1 MAEVF
6 LTLVNRGLSAGWL
19 VLAVIAARFLLK
31 KAPRWAVCALWGLVA
46 LRLLCPFSPE
56 SPLSL
61 IPDAQPV
68 SPEAVWNTV
77 PAVEMAP
84 DATEAPVSPVLEAVL
99 PDGLPVSPTPAQRI
113 VAAASILWCAGLAG
127 MALYTLVSYR
137 RLSRRVKGAVRIDG
151 NLYQGAAIPTP
162 FVLGVLR
169 PRIYLPNTLSRED
182 MPYVIAH
189 ERAHIRRRD
198 PLWKA
203 LGFGLLC
210 IYWFQPLLW
219 LGYALFCRDM
229 ELACDEKVASALSPS
244 HRANYSQ
251 ALLNCSAGRRFLAAC
266 PVAFGEVGVKE
277 RVKRVL
283 SFRRPTLR
291 AVLAAVLICAV
302 IAVCF
307 LTNPVT
313 PEPPKVTV
321 AQMSITAEDVTP
333 TGMTLIYHPDNA
345 FQDVD
350 AYTDSIYWLEKQN
363 DSGWWQVVQ
372 PNQWVEPVL
381 RPVEASKQRTIHV
394 LIADNNHLNLDWSTL
409 YGCLTAGEYRV
420 GIHFWEEGLESTLYA
435 PFTLKEDPP
444 ETPWDAIS
452 GLQSED
458 CVADFHRSG
467 EKEGSGLTREKT
479 DELVTILKALT
490 EADFIPANT
499 LDPNPQSCIALE
511 YGTVTL
517 KLRYEGSRVHLQMHI
532 HSMGSTNIT
541 DWSITSGSLNAF
553 FDSLGNL

>member
-1 MAEVF
+1 MAEGF

-19 VLAVIAARFLLK
+19 VLAVVAARFLLK

-99 PDGLPVSPTPAQRI
+99 PDGLPVSPTPAQEI

-333 TGMTLIYHPDNA
+333 TGMTLTYHPDNA

-350 AYTDSIYWLEKQN
+350 AVTDSIYWLEKQN
-363 DSGWWQVVQ
+363 DSGGWQVVQ
-372 PNQWVEPVL
+372 PSQWIEPVL
-381 RPVEASKQRTIHV
+381 QPVEAPGQRTIHV
-394 LIADNNHLNLDWSTL
+394 VVTDNNHRTLDWPL
-409 YGCLTAGEYRV
+409 LGYLDAGQYRV
-420 GIHFWEEGLESTLYA
+420 GIHFWEEAQEYTLYA
-435 PFTLKEDPP
+435 PFTLDNPLV
-444 ETPWDAIS
+444 TPYAITS
-452 GLQSED
+452 SLKK
-458 CVADFHRSG
+458 A
-467 EKEGSGLTREKT
+467 GSHAMLKGDNARALTQAQTE
-479 DELVTILKALT
+479 ELVGILNSLT
-490 EADFIPANT
+490 EADFYASNFINT
-499 LDPNPQSCIALE
+499 PI
-511 YGTVTL
+511 TVVSLVSGEVTMR
-517 KLRYEGSRVHLQMHI
+517 LRYDGDNQVQLQLDS
-532 HSMGSTNIT
+532 HSAEALSDTRWCIFNDG
-541 DWSITSGSLNAF
+541 LNAF
-553 FDSLGNL
+553 FEKLRQEEAG

>member
-1 MAEVF
+1 MAEGF

-99 PDGLPVSPTPAQRI
+99 PDGLPVSPTPAQEI

-333 TGMTLIYHPDNA
+333 TGMTLTYHPDNA

-350 AYTDSIYWLEKQN
+350 AVTDSIYWLEKQN
-363 DSGWWQVVQ
+363 ASGGWQVVQ
-372 PNQWVEPVL
+372 PNQWIEPVL
-381 RPVEASKQRTIHV
+381 QPVEAPGQRTIHV
-394 LIADNNHLNLDWSTL
+394 FVTDNNHRTLDWPL
-409 YGCLTAGEYRV
+409 LGYLDAGQYRV
-420 GIHFWEEGLESTLYA
+420 GIHFWEEAQEYTLYA
-435 PFTLKEDPP
+435 PFTLDNPLV
-444 ETPWDAIS
+444 TPYAITS
-452 GLQSED
+452 SLKK
-458 CVADFHRSG
+458 A
-467 EKEGSGLTREKT
+467 GSHAMLKGDNARALTQAQTE
-479 DELVTILKALT
+479 ELVGILNSLT
-490 EADFIPANT
+490 EADFYASNFINT
-499 LDPNPQSCIALE
+499 PI
-511 YGTVTL
+511 TVVSLVSGEVTMR
-517 KLRYEGSRVHLQMHI
+517 LRYDGDNQVQLQLDS
-532 HSMGSTNIT
+532 HSAEALSDTRWCIFN
-541 DWSITSGSLNAF
+541 DRLNAF
-553 FDSLGNL
+553 FEKLRQEEAG

>member
-1 MAEVF
+1 MAEGF

-99 PDGLPVSPTPAQRI
+99 PDGLPVSPTPAQEI

-313 PEPPKVTV
+313 PEPSKVTV

-333 TGMTLIYHPDNA
+333 TGMTLTYHPDNA

-350 AYTDSIYWLEKQN
+350 AVTDSIYWLEKQN
-363 DSGWWQVVQ
+363 ASGGWQVVQ
-372 PNQWVEPVL
+372 PNQWIEPVL
-381 RPVEASKQRTIHV
+381 QPVEAPGQRTIHV
-394 LIADNNHLNLDWSTL
+394 FVTDNNHRTLDWPL
-409 YGCLTAGEYRV
+409 LGYLDAGQYRV
-420 GIHFWEEGLESTLYA
+420 GIHFWEEAQEYTLYA
-435 PFTLKEDPP
+435 PFTLDNPLV
-444 ETPWDAIS
+444 TPYAITS
-452 GLQSED
+452 SLKK
-458 CVADFHRSG
+458 A
-467 EKEGSGLTREKT
+467 GSHAMLKGDNARALTQAQTE
-479 DELVTILKALT
+479 ELVGILNSLT
-490 EADFIPANT
+490 EADFYASNFINT
-499 LDPNPQSCIALE
+499 PI
-511 YGTVTL
+511 TVVSLVSREVTMR
-517 KLRYEGSRVHLQMHI
+517 LRYDGDNQVQLQLDS
-532 HSMGSTNIT
+532 HSAEALSDTRWCIFNDG
-541 DWSITSGSLNAF
+541 LNAF
-553 FDSLGNL
+553 FEKLRQEEAG

>member
-1 MAEVF
+1 MAEGF

-99 PDGLPVSPTPAQRI
+99 PDGLPVSPTPAQEI

-291 AVLAAVLICAV
+291 AVLGAVLICAV

-333 TGMTLIYHPDNA
+333 TGMTLTYHPDNA

-363 DSGWWQVVQ
+363 DSGGWQVVQ
-372 PNQWVEPVL
+372 PNQWIEPVL
-381 RPVEASKQRTIHV
+381 QPVEAPGQRTIHV
-394 LIADNNHLNLDWSTL
+394 VVTDNNHRTLDWPL
-409 YGCLTAGEYRV
+409 LGYLDAGQYRV
-420 GIHFWEEGLESTLYA
+420 GIHFWEEAQEYTLYA
-435 PFTLKEDPP
+435 PFTLDNPLV
-444 ETPWDAIS
+444 TPYAITS
-452 GLQSED
+452 SLKK
-458 CVADFHRSG
+458 A
-467 EKEGSGLTREKT
+467 GSHAMLKGDNARALTQAQTE
-479 DELVTILKALT
+479 ELVGILNSLT
-490 EADFIPANT
+490 EADFYASNFINT
-499 LDPNPQSCIALE
+499 PI
-511 YGTVTL
+511 TVVSLVSGEVTMR
-517 KLRYEGSRVHLQMHI
+517 LRYDGDNEVQLQLDS
-532 HSMGSTNIT
+532 HSAEALSDTRWCIFNDG
-541 DWSITSGSLNAF
+541 LNAF
-553 FDSLGNL
+553 FEKLRQEEAG

>member
-1 MAEVF
+1 MAEGF

-19 VLAVIAARFLLK
+19 VLAVVAARFLLK

-99 PDGLPVSPTPAQRI
+99 PDGLPVSPTPAQEI
-113 VAAASILWCAGLAG
+113 IAAASILWCAGLAG

-333 TGMTLIYHPDNA
+333 TGMTLTYHPDNA

-350 AYTDSIYWLEKQN
+350 AVTDSIYWLEKQN
-363 DSGWWQVVQ
+363 ASGGWQVVQ
-372 PNQWVEPVL
+372 PNQWIEPVL
-381 RPVEASKQRTIHV
+381 QPVEAPGQRTIHV
-394 LIADNNHLNLDWSTL
+394 VVTDNNHRTLDWPL
-409 YGCLTAGEYRV
+409 LGYLDAGQYRV
-420 GIHFWEEGLESTLYA
+420 GIHFWEEAQEYTLYA
-435 PFTLKEDPP
+435 PFTLDNPLV
-444 ETPWDAIS
+444 TPYAITS
-452 GLQSED
+452 SLKK
-458 CVADFHRSG
+458 A
-467 EKEGSGLTREKT
+467 GSHAMLKGDNARALTQAQTE
-479 DELVTILKALT
+479 ELVGILNSLT
-490 EADFIPANT
+490 EADFYASNFINT
-499 LDPNPQSCIALE
+499 PI
-511 YGTVTL
+511 TVVSLVSGEVTMR
-517 KLRYEGSRVHLQMHI
+517 LRYDGDNQVQLQLDS
-532 HSMGSTNIT
+532 HSAEALSDTRWCIFNDG
-541 DWSITSGSLNAF
+541 LNAF
-553 FDSLGNL
+553 FEKLRQEEAG

>member
-1 MAEVF
+1 MAEGF

-19 VLAVIAARFLLK
+19 VLAVVAARFLLK

-99 PDGLPVSPTPAQRI
+99 PDGLPVSPTPAQEI

-333 TGMTLIYHPDNA
+333 TGMTLTYHPDNA

-350 AYTDSIYWLEKQN
+350 AVTDSIYWLEKQN
-363 DSGWWQVVQ
+363 ASGGWQVVQ
-372 PNQWVEPVL
+372 PNQWIEPVL
-381 RPVEASKQRTIHV
+381 QPVEAPGQRTIHV
-394 LIADNNHLNLDWSTL
+394 VVTDNNHRTLDWPL
-409 YGCLTAGEYRV
+409 LGYLDAGQYRV
-420 GIHFWEEGLESTLYA
+420 GIHFWEEAQEYTLYA
-435 PFTLKEDPP
+435 PFTLDNPLV
-444 ETPWDAIS
+444 TPYAITS
-452 GLQSED
+452 SLKK
-458 CVADFHRSG
+458 A
-467 EKEGSGLTREKT
+467 GSHAMLKGDNARALTQAQTE
-479 DELVTILKALT
+479 ELVGILNSLT
-490 EADFIPANT
+490 EADFYASGFINT
-499 LDPNPQSCIALE
+499 PI
-511 YGTVTL
+511 TVVSLVSGEVTMR
-517 KLRYEGSRVHLQMHI
+517 LRYDGDNEVQLQLDS
-532 HSMGSTNIT
+532 HSAEALSDTRWCIFNDG
-541 DWSITSGSLNAF
+541 LNAF
-553 FDSLGNL
+553 FEKLRQEEAG

>member
-1 MAEVF
+1 MAEGF

-99 PDGLPVSPTPAQRI
+99 PDGLPVSPTPAQEI

-333 TGMTLIYHPDNA
+333 TGMTLTYHPDNA

-350 AYTDSIYWLEKQN
+350 AVTDSIYWLEKQN
-363 DSGWWQVVQ
+363 ASGGWQVVQ
-372 PNQWVEPVL
+372 PNQWIEPVL
-381 RPVEASKQRTIHV
+381 QPVEAPGQRTIHV
-394 LIADNNHLNLDWSTL
+394 FVTDNNHRTLDWPL
-409 YGCLTAGEYRV
+409 LGYLDAGQYRV
-420 GIHFWEEGLESTLYA
+420 GIHFWEESQEYTLYA
-435 PFTLKEDPP
+435 PFTLDNPLV
-444 ETPWDAIS
+444 TPYAITS
-452 GLQSED
+452 SLKK
-458 CVADFHRSG
+458 A
-467 EKEGSGLTREKT
+467 GSHAMLKGDNARALTQAQTE
-479 DELVTILKALT
+479 ELVGILNSLT
-490 EADFIPANT
+490 EADFYASNFINT
-499 LDPNPQSCIALE
+499 PI
-511 YGTVTL
+511 TVVSLVSGEVTMR
-517 KLRYEGSRVHLQMHI
+517 LRYDGDNQVQLQLDS
-532 HSMGSTNIT
+532 HSAEALSDTRWCIFNDG
-541 DWSITSGSLNAF
+541 LNAF
-553 FDSLGNL
+553 FEKLRQEEAG

>member
-1 MAEVF
+1 MAEGF

-99 PDGLPVSPTPAQRI
+99 PDGLPVSPTPAQEI

-313 PEPPKVTV
+313 PEPSKVTV

-333 TGMTLIYHPDNA
+333 TGMTLTYHPDNA

-350 AYTDSIYWLEKQN
+350 AVTDSIYWLEKQN
-363 DSGWWQVVQ
+363 ASGGWQVVQ
-372 PNQWVEPVL
+372 PNQWIEPVL
-381 RPVEASKQRTIHV
+381 QPVEAPGQRTIHV
-394 LIADNNHLNLDWSTL
+394 VVTDNNHRTLDWPL
-409 YGCLTAGEYRV
+409 LGYLDAGQYRV
-420 GIHFWEEGLESTLYA
+420 GIHFWEEAQEYTLYA
-435 PFTLKEDPP
+435 PFTLDNPLV
-444 ETPWDAIS
+444 TPYAITS
-452 GLQSED
+452 SLKK
-458 CVADFHRSG
+458 A
-467 EKEGSGLTREKT
+467 GSHAMLKGDNARALTQAQTE
-479 DELVTILKALT
+479 ELVGILNSLT
-490 EADFIPANT
+490 EADFYASNFINT
-499 LDPNPQSCIALE
+499 PI
-511 YGTVTL
+511 TVVSLVSGEVTMR
-517 KLRYEGSRVHLQMHI
+517 LRYDGDNQVQLQLDS
-532 HSMGSTNIT
+532 HSAEALSDTRWCILNDG
-541 DWSITSGSLNAF
+541 LNAF
-553 FDSLGNL
+553 FEKLRQEEAG

>member
-1 MAEVF
+1 MAEGF

-19 VLAVIAARFLLK
+19 VLAVVAARFLLK
-31 KAPRWAVCALWGLVA
+31 KAPRWAVCALWGMVA

-99 PDGLPVSPTPAQRI
+99 PDGLPVSPTPAQEI

-291 AVLAAVLICAV
+291 AVLAAVLTCAV

-333 TGMTLIYHPDNA
+333 TGMTLTYHPDNA

-350 AYTDSIYWLEKQN
+350 AVTDSIYWLEKQN
-363 DSGWWQVVQ
+363 DSGGWQVVQ
-372 PNQWVEPVL
+372 PNQWIEPVL
-381 RPVEASKQRTIHV
+381 QPVEAPGQRTIHV
-394 LIADNNHLNLDWSTL
+394 VVTDNNHRTLDWPL
-409 YGCLTAGEYRV
+409 LGYLDAGQYRV
-420 GIHFWEEGLESTLYA
+420 GIHFWEEAQEYTLYA
-435 PFTLKEDPP
+435 PFTLDNPLV
-444 ETPWDAIS
+444 TPYAITS
-452 GLQSED
+452 SLKK
-458 CVADFHRSG
+458 A
-467 EKEGSGLTREKT
+467 GSHAMLKGDNARALTQAQTE
-479 DELVTILKALT
+479 ELVGILNSLT
-490 EADFIPANT
+490 EADFYASNFINT
-499 LDPNPQSCIALE
+499 PI
-511 YGTVTL
+511 TVVSLVSGEVTMR
-517 KLRYEGSRVHLQMHI
+517 LRYDGDNQVQLQLDS
-532 HSMGSTNIT
+532 HSAEALSDTRWCIFNDG
-541 DWSITSGSLNAF
+541 LNAF
-553 FDSLGNL
+553 FEKLRQEEAG

>member
-1 MAEVF
+1 MAEGF

-19 VLAVIAARFLLK
+19 VLAVVAARFLLK

-99 PDGLPVSPTPAQRI
+99 PDGLPVSPTPAQEI

-127 MALYTLVSYR
+127 MVLYTLVSYR

-313 PEPPKVTV
+313 PEPSKVTV

-333 TGMTLIYHPDNA
+333 TGMTLTYHPDNA

-350 AYTDSIYWLEKQN
+350 AVTDSIYWLEKQN
-363 DSGWWQVVQ
+363 ASGGWQVVQ
-372 PNQWVEPVL
+372 PSQWIEPVL
-381 RPVEASKQRTIHV
+381 QPVEAPGQRTIHV
-394 LIADNNHLNLDWSTL
+394 VVTDNNHRTLDWPL
-409 YGCLTAGEYRV
+409 LGYLDAGQYRV
-420 GIHFWEEGLESTLYA
+420 GIHFWEEAQEYTLYA
-435 PFTLKEDPP
+435 PFTLDNPLV
-444 ETPWDAIS
+444 TPYAITS
-452 GLQSED
+452 SLKK
-458 CVADFHRSG
+458 A
-467 EKEGSGLTREKT
+467 GSHAMLKGDNARALTQEQT
-479 DELVTILKALT
+479 EELVGILNSLT
-490 EADFIPANT
+490 EADFYASNFINT
-499 LDPNPQSCIALE
+499 PI
-511 YGTVTL
+511 TVVSLVSGEVTMR
-517 KLRYEGSRVHLQMHI
+517 LRYDGDNQVQLQLDS
-532 HSMGSTNIT
+532 HSAEALSDTRWCIFNDG
-541 DWSITSGSLNAF
+541 LNAF
-553 FDSLGNL
+553 FEKLRQEEAG

>member
-1 MAEVF
+1 MAEGF

-19 VLAVIAARFLLK
+19 VLAVVAARFLLK

-77 PAVEMAP
+77 PAMEMAP

-99 PDGLPVSPTPAQRI
+99 PDGLPVSPTPAQEI

-283 SFRRPTLR
+283 FFRRPTLR

-333 TGMTLIYHPDNA
+333 TGMTLTYHPDNA

-350 AYTDSIYWLEKQN
+350 AVTDSIYWLEKQN
-363 DSGWWQVVQ
+363 ASGGWQVVQ
-372 PNQWVEPVL
+372 PNQWIEPVL
-381 RPVEASKQRTIHV
+381 QPVEAPGQRTIHV
-394 LIADNNHLNLDWSTL
+394 FVTDNNHRTLDWPL
-409 YGCLTAGEYRV
+409 LGYLDAGQYRV
-420 GIHFWEEGLESTLYA
+420 GIHFWEEAQEYTLYA
-435 PFTLKEDPP
+435 PFTLDNPLV
-444 ETPWDAIS
+444 TPYAITS
-452 GLQSED
+452 SLKK
-458 CVADFHRSG
+458 A
-467 EKEGSGLTREKT
+467 GSHAMLKGDNARALTQAQTE
-479 DELVTILKALT
+479 ELVGILNSLT
-490 EADFIPANT
+490 EADFYASSFINT
-499 LDPNPQSCIALE
+499 PI
-511 YGTVTL
+511 TVVSLVSGEVTMR
-517 KLRYEGSRVHLQMHI
+517 LRYDGDNQVQLQLDS
-532 HSMGSTNIT
+532 HSAEALSDTRWCIFNDG
-541 DWSITSGSLNAF
+541 LNAF
-553 FDSLGNL
+553 FEKLRQEEAG

>member
-1 MAEVF
+1 MAEGF

-56 SPLSL
+56 SPLGL
-61 IPDAQPV
+61 IPDAQPG
-68 SPEAVWNTV
+68 SPGAVWNTV

-99 PDGLPVSPTPAQRI
+99 PDGLPVSPTPAQEI

-127 MALYTLVSYR
+127 VALYTLVSYR

-321 AQMSITAEDVTP
+321 AQVSITAEDVTP
-333 TGMTLIYHPDNA
+333 TGMTLTYHPDNA

-350 AYTDSIYWLEKQN
+350 AVTDSIYWLEKQN
-363 DSGWWQVVQ
+363 ASGGWQVVQ
-372 PNQWVEPVL
+372 PNQWIEPVL
-381 RPVEASKQRTIHV
+381 QPVEAPGQRTIHV
-394 LIADNNHLNLDWSTL
+394 FVTDNNHRTLDWPL
-409 YGCLTAGEYRV
+409 LGYLDAGQYRV
-420 GIHFWEEGLESTLYA
+420 GIHFWEEAQEYTLYA
-435 PFTLKEDPP
+435 PFTLDNPLV
-444 ETPWDAIS
+444 TPYAITS
-452 GLQSED
+452 SLKK
-458 CVADFHRSG
+458 A
-467 EKEGSGLTREKT
+467 GSHAMLKGDNARALTQAQTE
-479 DELVTILKALT
+479 ELVGILNSLT
-490 EADFIPANT
+490 EADFYASNFINT
-499 LDPNPQSCIALE
+499 PI
-511 YGTVTL
+511 TVVSLVSGEVTMR
-517 KLRYEGSRVHLQMHI
+517 LRYDGDNQVQLQLDS
-532 HSMGSTNIT
+532 HSAEALSDTRWCIFNDG
-541 DWSITSGSLNAF
+541 LNAF
-553 FDSLGNL
+553 FEKLRQEEAG

>member
-1 MAEVF
+1 MAEGF

-19 VLAVIAARFLLK
+19 VLAVVAARFLLK

-99 PDGLPVSPTPAQRI
+99 PDGLPVSPTPAQEI

-313 PEPPKVTV
+313 PEPSKVTV

-333 TGMTLIYHPDNA
+333 TGMTLAYHPDNA

-350 AYTDSIYWLEKQN
+350 AVTDSIYWLEKQN
-363 DSGWWQVVQ
+363 ASGGWQVVQ
-372 PNQWVEPVL
+372 PNQWIEPVL
-381 RPVEASKQRTIHV
+381 QPVEAPGQRTIHV
-394 LIADNNHLNLDWSTL
+394 FVTDNNHRTLDWPL
-409 YGCLTAGEYRV
+409 LGYLDAGQYRV
-420 GIHFWEEGLESTLYA
+420 GIHFWEEAQEYTLYA
-435 PFTLKEDPP
+435 PFTLDNPLV
-444 ETPWDAIS
+444 TPYAITS
-452 GLQSED
+452 SL
-458 CVADFHRSG
+458 
-467 EKEGSGLTREKT
+467 KKTGSHAMLKGDNARALTQAQTE
-479 DELVTILKALT
+479 ELVGILNSLT
-490 EADFIPANT
+490 EADFYASGFINT
-499 LDPNPQSCIALE
+499 PI
-511 YGTVTL
+511 TVVSLVSGEVTMR
-517 KLRYEGSRVHLQMHI
+517 LRYDGDNQVQLQLDS
-532 HSMGSTNIT
+532 HSAEALSDTRWCIFNDG
-541 DWSITSGSLNAF
+541 LNAF
-553 FDSLGNL
+553 FEKLRQEEAG

>member
-1 MAEVF
+1 MAEGF

-19 VLAVIAARFLLK
+19 VLAVVAARFLLK

-99 PDGLPVSPTPAQRI
+99 PDGLPVSPTPAQEI

-127 MALYTLVSYR
+127 MVLYTLVSYR

-198 PLWKA
+198 SLWKA

-333 TGMTLIYHPDNA
+333 TGMTLTYHPDNA

-350 AYTDSIYWLEKQN
+350 AVTDSIYWLEKQN
-363 DSGWWQVVQ
+363 DSGGWQVVQ
-372 PNQWVEPVL
+372 PNQWIEPVL
-381 RPVEASKQRTIHV
+381 QPVEAPGQRTIHV
-394 LIADNNHLNLDWSTL
+394 FVTDNNHRTLDWPL
-409 YGCLTAGEYRV
+409 LGYLDAGQYRV
-420 GIHFWEEGLESTLYA
+420 GIHFWEEAQEYTLYA
-435 PFTLKEDPP
+435 PFTLDNPLV
-444 ETPWDAIS
+444 TPYAITS
-452 GLQSED
+452 SLKK
-458 CVADFHRSG
+458 A
-467 EKEGSGLTREKT
+467 GSHAMLKGDNARALTQAQTE
-479 DELVTILKALT
+479 ELVGILNSLT
-490 EADFIPANT
+490 EADFYASGFINT
-499 LDPNPQSCIALE
+499 PI
-511 YGTVTL
+511 TVVSLVSGEVTMR
-517 KLRYEGSRVHLQMHI
+517 LRYDGDNQVQLQLDS
-532 HSMGSTNIT
+532 HSAEALSDTRWCIFNDG
-541 DWSITSGSLNAF
+541 LNAF
-553 FDSLGNL
+553 FEKLRQEEAG

>member
-1 MAEVF
+1 MAEGF

-99 PDGLPVSPTPAQRI
+99 PDGLPVSPTPAQEI

-169 PRIYLPNTLSRED
+169 PRIYLPSTLSRED

-291 AVLAAVLICAV
+291 AILAAVLICAV

-333 TGMTLIYHPDNA
+333 TGMTLTYHPDNA

-350 AYTDSIYWLEKQN
+350 AVTDSIYWLEKQN
-363 DSGWWQVVQ
+363 ASGGWQVVQ
-372 PNQWVEPVL
+372 PNQWIEPVL
-381 RPVEASKQRTIHV
+381 QPVEAPGQRTIHV
-394 LIADNNHLNLDWSTL
+394 VVTDNNHRTLDWPL
-409 YGCLTAGEYRV
+409 LGYLDAGQYRV
-420 GIHFWEEGLESTLYA
+420 GIHFWEEAQEYTLYA
-435 PFTLKEDPP
+435 PFTLDNPLV
-444 ETPWDAIS
+444 TPYAITS
-452 GLQSED
+452 SLKK
-458 CVADFHRSG
+458 A
-467 EKEGSGLTREKT
+467 GSHAMLKGDNARALTQAQTE
-479 DELVTILKALT
+479 ELVGILNSLT
-490 EADFIPANT
+490 EADFYASNFINT
-499 LDPNPQSCIALE
+499 PI
-511 YGTVTL
+511 TVVSLVSGEVTMR
-517 KLRYEGSRVHLQMHI
+517 LRYDGDNQVQLQLDS
-532 HSMGSTNIT
+532 HSAEALSDTRWCIFNDG
-541 DWSITSGSLNAF
+541 LNAF
-553 FDSLGNL
+553 FEKLRQEEAG

>member
-1 MAEVF
+1 MAEGF

-99 PDGLPVSPTPAQRI
+99 PDGLPVSPTPAQEI

-169 PRIYLPNTLSRED
+169 PRIYLPNALSRED

-333 TGMTLIYHPDNA
+333 TGMTLTYHPDNA

-350 AYTDSIYWLEKQN
+350 AVTDSIYWLEKQN
-363 DSGWWQVVQ
+363 ASGGWQVVQ
-372 PNQWVEPVL
+372 PNQWIEPVL
-381 RPVEASKQRTIHV
+381 QPVEAPGQRTIHV
-394 LIADNNHLNLDWSTL
+394 VVTDNNHRTLDWPL
-409 YGCLTAGEYRV
+409 LGYLDAGQYRV
-420 GIHFWEEGLESTLYA
+420 GIHFWEEAQEYTLYA
-435 PFTLKEDPP
+435 PFTLDNPLV
-444 ETPWDAIS
+444 TPYAITS
-452 GLQSED
+452 SLKK
-458 CVADFHRSG
+458 A
-467 EKEGSGLTREKT
+467 GSHAMLKGDNARALTQEQT
-479 DELVTILKALT
+479 EELVGILNSLT
-490 EADFIPANT
+490 EADFYASNFINT
-499 LDPNPQSCIALE
+499 PI
-511 YGTVTL
+511 TVVSLVSGEVTMR
-517 KLRYEGSRVHLQMHI
+517 LRYDGDNQVQLQLDS
-532 HSMGSTNIT
+532 HSAEALSDTRWCIFNDG
-541 DWSITSGSLNAF
+541 LNAF
-553 FDSLGNL
+553 FEKLRQEEAG

>member
-1 MAEVF
+1 MAEGF

-19 VLAVIAARFLLK
+19 VLAVIVARFLLK

-77 PAVEMAP
+77 PAVEMTP

-99 PDGLPVSPTPAQRI
+99 PDGLPVSPTPAQEI

-127 MALYTLVSYR
+127 MVLYTLVSYR

-333 TGMTLIYHPDNA
+333 TGMTLTYHPDNA

-350 AYTDSIYWLEKQN
+350 AVTDRIYWLEKQN
-363 DSGWWQVVQ
+363 DSGGWQVVQ
-372 PNQWVEPVL
+372 PNQWIEPVL
-381 RPVEASKQRTIHV
+381 QPVEAPGQRTIHV
-394 LIADNNHLNLDWSTL
+394 VVTDNNHRTLDWPL
-409 YGCLTAGEYRV
+409 LGYLDAGQYRV
-420 GIHFWEEGLESTLYA
+420 GIHFWEEAQEYTLYA
-435 PFTLKEDPP
+435 PFTLDNPLV
-444 ETPWDAIS
+444 TPYAITS
-452 GLQSED
+452 SLKK
-458 CVADFHRSG
+458 A
-467 EKEGSGLTREKT
+467 GSHAMLKGDNARALTQEQT
-479 DELVTILKALT
+479 EELVGILNSLT
-490 EADFIPANT
+490 EADFYASNFINT
-499 LDPNPQSCIALE
+499 PI
-511 YGTVTL
+511 TVVSLVSGEVTMR
-517 KLRYEGSRVHLQMHI
+517 LRYDGDNQVQLQLDS
-532 HSMGSTNIT
+532 HSAEALSDTRWCILNDG
-541 DWSITSGSLNAF
+541 LNAF
-553 FDSLGNL
+553 FEKLRQEEAG

>member
-1 MAEVF
+1 MAEGF

-19 VLAVIAARFLLK
+19 VLAVVAARFLLK

-99 PDGLPVSPTPAQRI
+99 PDGLPVSPTPAQEI

-333 TGMTLIYHPDNA
+333 TGMTLTYHPDNA

-350 AYTDSIYWLEKQN
+350 AVTDSIYWLEKQN
-363 DSGWWQVVQ
+363 DSGGWQVVQ
-372 PNQWVEPVL
+372 PNQWIEPVL
-381 RPVEASKQRTIHV
+381 QPVEAPGQRTIHV
-394 LIADNNHLNLDWSTL
+394 VVTDNNHRTLDWPL
-409 YGCLTAGEYRV
+409 LGYLDAGQYRV
-420 GIHFWEEGLESTLYA
+420 GIHFWEEAQEYTLYA
-435 PFTLKEDPP
+435 PFTLDNPLV
-444 ETPWDAIS
+444 TPYAITS
-452 GLQSED
+452 SLKK
-458 CVADFHRSG
+458 A
-467 EKEGSGLTREKT
+467 GSHAMLKGDNARALTQEQT
-479 DELVTILKALT
+479 EELVGILNSLT
-490 EADFIPANT
+490 EADFYASNFINT
-499 LDPNPQSCIALE
+499 PI
-511 YGTVTL
+511 TVVSLVSGEVTMR
-517 KLRYEGSRVHLQMHI
+517 LRYDGDNQVQLQLDS
-532 HSMGSTNIT
+532 HSAEALSDTRWCIFNDG
-541 DWSITSGSLNAF
+541 LNAF
-553 FDSLGNL
+553 FEKLRQEEAG

>member
-1 MAEVF
+1 MAEGF

-19 VLAVIAARFLLK
+19 VLAVIVARFLLK

-77 PAVEMAP
+77 PAVEMTP

-99 PDGLPVSPTPAQRI
+99 PDGLPVSPTPAQEI

-321 AQMSITAEDVTP
+321 AQMSITAENVTP
-333 TGMTLIYHPDNA
+333 TGMTLTYHPDNA

-350 AYTDSIYWLEKQN
+350 AVTDSIYWLEKQN
-363 DSGWWQVVQ
+363 DSGGWQVVQ
-372 PNQWVEPVL
+372 PNQWIEPVL
-381 RPVEASKQRTIHV
+381 QPVEAPGQRTIHV
-394 LIADNNHLNLDWSTL
+394 VVTDNNHRTLDWPL
-409 YGCLTAGEYRV
+409 LGYLDAGQYRV
-420 GIHFWEEGLESTLYA
+420 GIHFWEEAQEYTLYA
-435 PFTLKEDPP
+435 PFTLDNPLV
-444 ETPWDAIS
+444 TPYAITS
-452 GLQSED
+452 SLKK
-458 CVADFHRSG
+458 A
-467 EKEGSGLTREKT
+467 GSHAMLKGDNARALTQAQTE
-479 DELVTILKALT
+479 ELVGILNSLT
-490 EADFIPANT
+490 EADFYASGFINT
-499 LDPNPQSCIALE
+499 PI
-511 YGTVTL
+511 TVVSLVSGEVTMR
-517 KLRYEGSRVHLQMHI
+517 LRYDGDNQVQLQLDS
-532 HSMGSTNIT
+532 HSAEALSDTRWCIFNDG
-541 DWSITSGSLNAF
+541 LNAF
-553 FDSLGNL
+553 FEKLRQEEAG

>member
-6 LTLVNRGLSAGWL
+6 LTVVNRGLSAGWL

-46 LRLLCPFSPE
+46 LRLLCPFSLE

-84 DATEAPVSPVLEAVL
+84 DATDAPVSPVLEAVL
-99 PDGLPVSPTPAQRI
+99 PDGLPVSPTPAQEI
-113 VAAASILWCAGLAG
+113 VAVASILWCAGLAG

-291 AVLAAVLICAV
+291 AVLGAVLICAV

-333 TGMTLIYHPDNA
+333 TGMTLTYHPDNA

-363 DSGWWQVVQ
+363 DSGGWQVVQ
-372 PNQWVEPVL
+372 PNQWIEPVL
-381 RPVEASKQRTIHV
+381 RPVEAPGQRTIHV
-394 LIADNNHLNLDWSTL
+394 FVTDNNHRTLDWPL
-409 YGCLTAGEYRV
+409 LGYLEAGQYRV
-420 GIHFWEEGLESTLYA
+420 GIHFWEEEQEYTLYA
-435 PFTLKEDPP
+435 PFTLDNPLV
-444 ETPWDAIS
+444 TPYAITS
-452 GLQSED
+452 SLKK
-458 CVADFHRSG
+458 V
-467 EKEGSGLTREKT
+467 GSHAMLKGDNARDLTQAQTE
-479 DELVTILKALT
+479 ELVGILNSLT
-490 EADFIPANT
+490 EADFYACGFINT
-499 LDPNPQSCIALE
+499 PITVVSLVSGEVTMRLRFDGNNEVQLQLDSHSAEALSDTRWCIIND
-511 YGTVTL
+511 G
-517 KLRYEGSRVHLQMHI
+517 
-532 HSMGSTNIT
+532 
-541 DWSITSGSLNAF
+541 LNAF
-553 FDSLGNL
+553 FEKLQQEEAG

>member
-1 MAEVF
+1 MAEGF

-19 VLAVIAARFLLK
+19 VLAVVAARFLLK

-99 PDGLPVSPTPAQRI
+99 PDGLPVSPTPAQEI

-333 TGMTLIYHPDNA
+333 TGMTLTYHPDNA

-350 AYTDSIYWLEKQN
+350 AVTDSIYWLEKQN
-363 DSGWWQVVQ
+363 DSGGWQVVQ
-372 PNQWVEPVL
+372 PNQWIEPVL
-381 RPVEASKQRTIHV
+381 QPVEAPGQRTIHV
-394 LIADNNHLNLDWSTL
+394 VVTDNNHRTLDWPL
-409 YGCLTAGEYRV
+409 LGYLDAGQYRV
-420 GIHFWEEGLESTLYA
+420 GIHFWEEAQEYTLYA
-435 PFTLKEDPP
+435 PFTLDNPLV
-444 ETPWDAIS
+444 TPYAITS
-452 GLQSED
+452 SLKK
-458 CVADFHRSG
+458 A
-467 EKEGSGLTREKT
+467 GSHAMLKGDNARALTQAQTE
-479 DELVTILKALT
+479 ELVGILNSLT
-490 EADFIPANT
+490 EADFYASNFINT
-499 LDPNPQSCIALE
+499 PI
-511 YGTVTL
+511 TVVSLVSGEVTMR
-517 KLRYEGSRVHLQMHI
+517 LRYDGDNQVQLQLDS
-532 HSMGSTNIT
+532 HSAEALSDTRWCIFNDG
-541 DWSITSGSLNAF
+541 LNAF
-553 FDSLGNL
+553 FEKLRQEEAG

>member
-1 MAEVF
+1 MAEGF

-99 PDGLPVSPTPAQRI
+99 PDGLPVSPTPAQEI

-333 TGMTLIYHPDNA
+333 TGMTLAYHPDNA

-350 AYTDSIYWLEKQN
+350 AVTDSIYWLEKQN
-363 DSGWWQVVQ
+363 DSGGWQVVQ
-372 PNQWVEPVL
+372 PNQWIEPVL
-381 RPVEASKQRTIHV
+381 QPVEAPGQRTIHV
-394 LIADNNHLNLDWSTL
+394 FVTDNNHRTLDWPL
-409 YGCLTAGEYRV
+409 LGYLDAGQYRV
-420 GIHFWEEGLESTLYA
+420 GIHFWEEAQEYTLYA
-435 PFTLKEDPP
+435 PFTLDNPLV
-444 ETPWDAIS
+444 TPYAITS
-452 GLQSED
+452 SLKK
-458 CVADFHRSG
+458 A
-467 EKEGSGLTREKT
+467 GSHAMLKGDNARALTQAQTE
-479 DELVTILKALT
+479 ELVGILNSLT
-490 EADFIPANT
+490 EADFYASNFINT
-499 LDPNPQSCIALE
+499 PI
-511 YGTVTL
+511 TVVSLVSGEVTMR
-517 KLRYEGSRVHLQMHI
+517 LRYDGDNQVQLQLDS
-532 HSMGSTNIT
+532 HSAEALSDTRWCIFNDG
-541 DWSITSGSLNAF
+541 LNAF
-553 FDSLGNL
+553 FEQLRQEEAG

>member
-1 MAEVF
+1 MAEGF

-99 PDGLPVSPTPAQRI
+99 PDGLPVSPTPAQEI

-169 PRIYLPNTLSRED
+169 PRIYLPNALSRED

-333 TGMTLIYHPDNA
+333 TGMTLTYHPDNA

-350 AYTDSIYWLEKQN
+350 AVTDSIYWLEKQN
-363 DSGWWQVVQ
+363 TSGGWQVVQ
-372 PNQWVEPVL
+372 PNQWIEPVL
-381 RPVEASKQRTIHV
+381 QPVEAPGQRTIHV
-394 LIADNNHLNLDWSTL
+394 VVTDNNHRTLDWPL
-409 YGCLTAGEYRV
+409 LGYLDAGQYRV
-420 GIHFWEEGLESTLYA
+420 GIHFWEEAQEYTLYA
-435 PFTLKEDPP
+435 PFTLDNPLV
-444 ETPWDAIS
+444 TPYAITS
-452 GLQSED
+452 SLKK
-458 CVADFHRSG
+458 A
-467 EKEGSGLTREKT
+467 GSHAMLKGDNARALTQAQTE
-479 DELVTILKALT
+479 ELVGILNSLT
-490 EADFIPANT
+490 EADFYASNFINT
-499 LDPNPQSCIALE
+499 PI
-511 YGTVTL
+511 TVVSLVSGEVTMR
-517 KLRYEGSRVHLQMHI
+517 LRYDGDNQVQLQLDS
-532 HSMGSTNIT
+532 HSAEALSDTRWCIFNDG
-541 DWSITSGSLNAF
+541 LNAF
-553 FDSLGNL
+553 FEKLRQEEAG

>member
-1 MAEVF
+1 MAEGF

-19 VLAVIAARFLLK
+19 VLAVVAARFLLK

-127 MALYTLVSYR
+127 MVLYTLVSYR
-137 RLSRRVKGAVRIDG
+137 RLSRRVKGAIRIDG

-333 TGMTLIYHPDNA
+333 TGMTLTYHPDNA

-350 AYTDSIYWLEKQN
+350 AVTDSIYWLEKQN
-363 DSGWWQVVQ
+363 TSGGWQVVQ
-372 PNQWVEPVL
+372 PNQWIEPVL
-381 RPVEASKQRTIHV
+381 QPVEAPGQRTIHV
-394 LIADNNHLNLDWSTL
+394 FVTDNNHRTLDWPL
-409 YGCLTAGEYRV
+409 LGYLDAGQYRV
-420 GIHFWEEGLESTLYA
+420 GIHFWEEAQEYTLYA
-435 PFTLKEDPP
+435 PFTLDNPLV
-444 ETPWDAIS
+444 TPYAITS
-452 GLQSED
+452 SLKK
-458 CVADFHRSG
+458 A
-467 EKEGSGLTREKT
+467 GSHAMLKGDNARALTQAQTE
-479 DELVTILKALT
+479 ELVGILNSLT
-490 EADFIPANT
+490 EADFYASNFINT
-499 LDPNPQSCIALE
+499 PI
-511 YGTVTL
+511 TVVSLVSGEVTMR
-517 KLRYEGSRVHLQMHI
+517 LRYDGDNQVQLQLDS
-532 HSMGSTNIT
+532 HSAEALSDTRWCIFNDG
-541 DWSITSGSLNAF
+541 LNAF
-553 FDSLGNL
+553 FEKLRQEEAG

>member
-1 MAEVF
+1 MAEGF

-19 VLAVIAARFLLK
+19 VLAVVAARFLLK

-99 PDGLPVSPTPAQRI
+99 PDGLPVSPTPAQEI

-127 MALYTLVSYR
+127 MVLYTLVSYR

-333 TGMTLIYHPDNA
+333 TGMTLTYHPDNA

-350 AYTDSIYWLEKQN
+350 AVTDSIYWLEKQN
-363 DSGWWQVVQ
+363 ASGGWQVVQ
-372 PNQWVEPVL
+372 PSQWIEPVL
-381 RPVEASKQRTIHV
+381 QPVEAPGQRTIHV
-394 LIADNNHLNLDWSTL
+394 VVTDNNHRTLDWPL
-409 YGCLTAGEYRV
+409 LGYLDAGQYRV
-420 GIHFWEEGLESTLYA
+420 GIHFWEEAQEYTLYA
-435 PFTLKEDPP
+435 PFTLDNPLV
-444 ETPWDAIS
+444 TPYAITS
-452 GLQSED
+452 SLKK
-458 CVADFHRSG
+458 A
-467 EKEGSGLTREKT
+467 GSHAMLKGDNARALTQAQTE
-479 DELVTILKALT
+479 ELVGILNSLT
-490 EADFIPANT
+490 EADFYASNFINT
-499 LDPNPQSCIALE
+499 PI
-511 YGTVTL
+511 TVVSLVSGEVTMR
-517 KLRYEGSRVHLQMHI
+517 LRYDGDNQVQLQLDS
-532 HSMGSTNIT
+532 HSAEALSDTRWCIFNDG
-541 DWSITSGSLNAF
+541 LNAF
-553 FDSLGNL
+553 FEKLRQEEAG

>member
-1 MAEVF
+1 MAEGF

-99 PDGLPVSPTPAQRI
+99 PDGLPVSPTPAQEI
-113 VAAASILWCAGLAG
+113 IAAASILWCAGLAG

-333 TGMTLIYHPDNA
+333 TGMTLTYHPDNA

-350 AYTDSIYWLEKQN
+350 AVTDSIYWLEKQN

-372 PNQWVEPVL
+372 PNQWIEPVL
-381 RPVEASKQRTIHV
+381 QPVEAPGQRTIHV
-394 LIADNNHLNLDWSTL
+394 VVTDNNHRTLDWPL
-409 YGCLTAGEYRV
+409 LGYLDAGQYRV
-420 GIHFWEEGLESTLYA
+420 GIHFWEEAQEYTLYA
-435 PFTLKEDPP
+435 PFTLDNPLV
-444 ETPWDAIS
+444 TPYAITS
-452 GLQSED
+452 SLKK
-458 CVADFHRSG
+458 A
-467 EKEGSGLTREKT
+467 GSHAMLKGDNARALTQAQTE
-479 DELVTILKALT
+479 ELVGILNSLT
-490 EADFIPANT
+490 EADFYASNFINT
-499 LDPNPQSCIALE
+499 PI
-511 YGTVTL
+511 TVVSLVSGEVTMR
-517 KLRYEGSRVHLQMHI
+517 LRYDGDNQVQLQLDS
-532 HSMGSTNIT
+532 HSAEALSDTRWCIFNDG
-541 DWSITSGSLNAF
+541 LNAF
-553 FDSLGNL
+553 FEKLRQEEAG

>member
-1 MAEVF
+1 MAEGF

-99 PDGLPVSPTPAQRI
+99 PDGLPVSPTPAQEI

-203 LGFGLLC
+203 LGFGLLS

-229 ELACDEKVASALSPS
+229 ELACDEKVASSLSPS

-333 TGMTLIYHPDNA
+333 TGMTLTYHPDNA

-350 AYTDSIYWLEKQN
+350 AVTDSIYWLEKQN
-363 DSGWWQVVQ
+363 DSGGWQVVQ
-372 PNQWVEPVL
+372 PNQWIEPVL
-381 RPVEASKQRTIHV
+381 RPVEAPGQRTIHV
-394 LIADNNHLNLDWSTL
+394 VVTDNNHRTLDWPL
-409 YGCLTAGEYRV
+409 LGYLDAGQYRV
-420 GIHFWEEGLESTLYA
+420 GIHFWEEAQEYTLYA
-435 PFTLKEDPP
+435 PFTLDNPLV
-444 ETPWDAIS
+444 TPYAITS
-452 GLQSED
+452 SLKK
-458 CVADFHRSG
+458 A
-467 EKEGSGLTREKT
+467 GSHALLKGDNARALTQAQTE
-479 DELVTILKALT
+479 ELVGILNSLT
-490 EADFIPANT
+490 EADFYASNFINT
-499 LDPNPQSCIALE
+499 PI
-511 YGTVTL
+511 TVVSLVSGEVTMR
-517 KLRYEGSRVHLQMHI
+517 LRYDGDNQVQLQLDS
-532 HSMGSTNIT
+532 HSAEALSDTRWCIFNDG
-541 DWSITSGSLNAF
+541 LNAF
-553 FDSLGNL
+553 FEKLRQEEAG

>member
-1 MAEVF
+1 MAEGF

-19 VLAVIAARFLLK
+19 VLAVIVARFLLK

-77 PAVEMAP
+77 PAVEMTP

-99 PDGLPVSPTPAQRI
+99 PDGLPVSPTPAQEI

-277 RVKRVL
+277 RVKREL

-321 AQMSITAEDVTP
+321 AQMSITAENVTP
-333 TGMTLIYHPDNA
+333 TGMTLTYHPDNA

-350 AYTDSIYWLEKQN
+350 AVTDSIYWLEKQN
-363 DSGWWQVVQ
+363 DSGGWQVVQ
-372 PNQWVEPVL
+372 PNQWIEPVL
-381 RPVEASKQRTIHV
+381 QPVEAPGQRTIHV
-394 LIADNNHLNLDWSTL
+394 VVTDNNHRTLDWPL
-409 YGCLTAGEYRV
+409 LGYLDAGQYRV
-420 GIHFWEEGLESTLYA
+420 GIHFWEEAQEYTLYA
-435 PFTLKEDPP
+435 PFTLDNPLV
-444 ETPWDAIS
+444 TPYAITS
-452 GLQSED
+452 SLKK
-458 CVADFHRSG
+458 A
-467 EKEGSGLTREKT
+467 GSHAMLKGDNARALTQEQT
-479 DELVTILKALT
+479 EELVGILNSLT
-490 EADFIPANT
+490 EADFYASNFINT
-499 LDPNPQSCIALE
+499 PI
-511 YGTVTL
+511 TVVSLVSGEVTMR
-517 KLRYEGSRVHLQMHI
+517 LRYDGDNQVQLQLDS
-532 HSMGSTNIT
+532 HSAEALSDTRWCIFNDG
-541 DWSITSGSLNAF
+541 LNAF
-553 FDSLGNL
+553 FEKLRQEEAG

>member
-1 MAEVF
+1 MAEGF

-19 VLAVIAARFLLK
+19 VLAVVAARFLLK

-99 PDGLPVSPTPAQRI
+99 PDGLPVSPTPAQEI

-127 MALYTLVSYR
+127 MVLYTLVSYR

-169 PRIYLPNTLSRED
+169 PRIYLPNALSRED
-182 MPYVIAH
+182 MPYVIVH

-333 TGMTLIYHPDNA
+333 TGMTLTYHPDNA

-350 AYTDSIYWLEKQN
+350 AVTDSIYWLEKQN
-363 DSGWWQVVQ
+363 DSGGWQVVQ
-372 PNQWVEPVL
+372 PNQWIEPVL
-381 RPVEASKQRTIHV
+381 QPVEAPGQRTIHV
-394 LIADNNHLNLDWSTL
+394 VVTDNNHRTLDWPL
-409 YGCLTAGEYRV
+409 LGYLDAGQYRV
-420 GIHFWEEGLESTLYA
+420 GIHFWEEAQEYTLYA
-435 PFTLKEDPP
+435 PFTLDNPLV
-444 ETPWDAIS
+444 TPYAITS
-452 GLQSED
+452 SLKK
-458 CVADFHRSG
+458 A
-467 EKEGSGLTREKT
+467 GSHAMLKGDNARALTQAQTE
-479 DELVTILKALT
+479 ELVGILNSLT
-490 EADFIPANT
+490 EADFYASNFINT
-499 LDPNPQSCIALE
+499 PI
-511 YGTVTL
+511 TVVSLVSGEVTMR
-517 KLRYEGSRVHLQMHI
+517 LRYDGDNQVQLQLDS
-532 HSMGSTNIT
+532 HSAEALSDTRWCIFNDG
-541 DWSITSGSLNAF
+541 LNAF
-553 FDSLGNL
+553 FEKLRQEEAG

>member
-219 LGYALFCRDM
+219 LSYALFCRDM
-229 ELACDEKVASALSPS
+229 ELACDEKVASSLSPS

-372 PNQWVEPVL
+372 PNQWIEPAL
-381 RPVEASKQRTIHV
+381 RPVEAPGQRTIHV
-394 LIADNNHLNLDWSTL
+394 VVTDNNRRTLDWPL
-409 YGCLTAGEYRV
+409 LGYLDAGQYRV
-420 GIHFWEEGLESTLYA
+420 GIHFWEEGQKYTLYA
-435 PFTLKEDPP
+435 PFTLDNPLV
-444 ETPWDAIS
+444 TPYAITS
-452 GLQSED
+452 SLKK
-458 CVADFHRSG
+458 A
-467 EKEGSGLTREKT
+467 GSHAMLKGDNARALTQAQTE
-479 DELVTILKALT
+479 ELVGILNSLT
-490 EADFIPANT
+490 EADFYASNFINT
-499 LDPNPQSCIALE
+499 PI
-511 YGTVTL
+511 TVVSLVSGEVTMR
-517 KLRYEGSRVHLQMHI
+517 LRYDGDNQVQLQLDS
-532 HSMGSTNIT
+532 HSAEALSDTRWCIFNDG
-541 DWSITSGSLNAF
+541 LNAF
-553 FDSLGNL
+553 FEKLRQEEAG

>member
-1 MAEVF
+1 MAEGF

-19 VLAVIAARFLLK
+19 VLAVVAARFLLK

-99 PDGLPVSPTPAQRI
+99 PDGLPVSPTPAQEI

-127 MALYTLVSYR
+127 MVLYTLVSYR

-313 PEPPKVTV
+313 PEPSKVTV

-333 TGMTLIYHPDNA
+333 TGMTLTYHPDNA

-350 AYTDSIYWLEKQN
+350 AVTDSIYWLEKQN
-363 DSGWWQVVQ
+363 ASGGWQVVQ
-372 PNQWVEPVL
+372 PNQWIEPVL
-381 RPVEASKQRTIHV
+381 QPVEAPGQRTIHV
-394 LIADNNHLNLDWSTL
+394 VVTDNNHRTLDWPL
-409 YGCLTAGEYRV
+409 LGYLDAGQYRV
-420 GIHFWEEGLESTLYA
+420 GIHFWEEAQEYTLYA
-435 PFTLKEDPP
+435 PFTLDNPLV
-444 ETPWDAIS
+444 TPYAITS
-452 GLQSED
+452 SLKK
-458 CVADFHRSG
+458 A
-467 EKEGSGLTREKT
+467 GSHAMLKGDNARALTQAQTE
-479 DELVTILKALT
+479 ELVGILNSLT
-490 EADFIPANT
+490 EADFYASNFINT
-499 LDPNPQSCIALE
+499 PI
-511 YGTVTL
+511 TVVSLVSGEVTMR
-517 KLRYEGSRVHLQMHI
+517 LRYDGDNEVQLQLDS
-532 HSMGSTNIT
+532 HSAEALSDTRWCIFNDG
-541 DWSITSGSLNAF
+541 LNAF
-553 FDSLGNL
+553 FEKLRQEEAG

>member
-1 MAEVF
+1 MAEGF
-6 LTLVNRGLSAGWL
+6 LTLVNRGLPAGWL

-77 PAVEMAP
+77 PAMEMAP

-99 PDGLPVSPTPAQRI
+99 PDGLPVSPTPAQEI

-127 MALYTLVSYR
+127 MVLYTLVSYR

-333 TGMTLIYHPDNA
+333 TGMTLTYHPDNA

-350 AYTDSIYWLEKQN
+350 AVTDSIYWLEKQN
-363 DSGWWQVVQ
+363 ASGGWQVVQ
-372 PNQWVEPVL
+372 PNQWIEPVL
-381 RPVEASKQRTIHV
+381 QPVEAPGQRTIHV
-394 LIADNNHLNLDWSTL
+394 VVTDNNHRTLDWPL
-409 YGCLTAGEYRV
+409 LGYLDAGQYRV
-420 GIHFWEEGLESTLYA
+420 GIHFWEEAQEYTLYA
-435 PFTLKEDPP
+435 PFTLDNPLV
-444 ETPWDAIS
+444 TPYAITS
-452 GLQSED
+452 SLKK
-458 CVADFHRSG
+458 A
-467 EKEGSGLTREKT
+467 GSHAMLKGDNARALTQAQTE
-479 DELVTILKALT
+479 ELVGILNSLT
-490 EADFIPANT
+490 EADFYASNFINT
-499 LDPNPQSCIALE
+499 PI
-511 YGTVTL
+511 TVVSLVSGEVTMR
-517 KLRYEGSRVHLQMHI
+517 LRYDGDNQVQLQLDS
-532 HSMGSTNIT
+532 HSAEALSDTRWCIFNDG
-541 DWSITSGSLNAF
+541 LNAF
-553 FDSLGNL
+553 FEKLRQEEAG

>member
-1 MAEVF
+1 MAEGF

-56 SPLSL
+56 SPLNL

-99 PDGLPVSPTPAQRI
+99 PDGLPVSPTPAQEI

-169 PRIYLPNTLSRED
+169 PRIYLPNALSRED

-251 ALLNCSAGRRFLAAC
+251 ALLNCSVGRRFLAAC

-333 TGMTLIYHPDNA
+333 TGMTLTYHPDNA
-345 FQDVD
+345 FQGVD
-350 AYTDSIYWLEKQN
+350 AVTDSIYWLEKQN
-363 DSGWWQVVQ
+363 ASGGWQVVQ
-372 PNQWVEPVL
+372 PNQWIEPVL
-381 RPVEASKQRTIHV
+381 QPVEAPGQRTIHV
-394 LIADNNHLNLDWSTL
+394 VVTDNNHRTLDWPL
-409 YGCLTAGEYRV
+409 LGYLDAGQYRV
-420 GIHFWEEGLESTLYA
+420 GIHFWEEAQEYTLYA
-435 PFTLKEDPP
+435 PFTLDNPLV
-444 ETPWDAIS
+444 TPYAITS
-452 GLQSED
+452 SLKK
-458 CVADFHRSG
+458 A
-467 EKEGSGLTREKT
+467 GSHAMLKGDNARALTQEQT
-479 DELVTILKALT
+479 EELVGILNSLT
-490 EADFIPANT
+490 EADFYASNFINT
-499 LDPNPQSCIALE
+499 PI
-511 YGTVTL
+511 TVVSLVSGEVTMR
-517 KLRYEGSRVHLQMHI
+517 LRYDGDNQVQLQLDS
-532 HSMGSTNIT
+532 HSAEALSDTRWCILNDG
-541 DWSITSGSLNAF
+541 LNAF
-553 FDSLGNL
+553 FEKLRQEEAG

>member
-1 MAEVF
+1 MAEGF

-19 VLAVIAARFLLK
+19 VLAVVAARFLLK

-99 PDGLPVSPTPAQRI
+99 PDGLPVSPTPAQEI

-127 MALYTLVSYR
+127 MVLYTLVSYR

-313 PEPPKVTV
+313 PEPSKVTV

-333 TGMTLIYHPDNA
+333 TGMTLTYHPDNA

-350 AYTDSIYWLEKQN
+350 AVTDSIYWLEKQN
-363 DSGWWQVVQ
+363 DSGGWQVVQ
-372 PNQWVEPVL
+372 PNQWIEPVL
-381 RPVEASKQRTIHV
+381 QPVEAPGQRTIHV
-394 LIADNNHLNLDWSTL
+394 VVTDNNHRTLDWPL
-409 YGCLTAGEYRV
+409 LGYLDAGQYRV
-420 GIHFWEEGLESTLYA
+420 GIHFWEEAQEYTLYA
-435 PFTLKEDPP
+435 PFTLDNPLV
-444 ETPWDAIS
+444 TPYAITS
-452 GLQSED
+452 SLKK
-458 CVADFHRSG
+458 A
-467 EKEGSGLTREKT
+467 GSHAMLKGDNARALTQEQT
-479 DELVTILKALT
+479 EELVGILNSLT
-490 EADFIPANT
+490 EADFYASNFINT
-499 LDPNPQSCIALE
+499 PI
-511 YGTVTL
+511 TVVSLVSGEVTMR
-517 KLRYEGSRVHLQMHI
+517 LRYDGDNQVQLQLDS
-532 HSMGSTNIT
+532 HSAEALSDTRWCIFNDG
-541 DWSITSGSLNAF
+541 LNAF
-553 FDSLGNL
+553 FEKLRQEEAG